1 MGTRNESTLSAGGSR
16 APTSPSPAKA
26 LASRVLAA
34 VSGSST
40 SASFASF
47 DPASSSLKTCQGS
60 LFEGL
65 MSSSV
70 DLPKAGTMRSGL
82 LYELRTWVPLT
93 DESGSLS
100 WPTATVKGDHNK
112 KGLSPT
118 SGDGLAT
125 AAGMWATPTVAMAQG
140 GNLTRSGARSNELLL
155 KGQAKFWGTPTARD
169 WKDGACANA
178 DVPTNGLLGR
188 QAPRW
193 PTPQAFDGR
202 DFQRSPEA
210 LARAKQK
217 GGCAN
222 LREVV
227 TSFRLDQATT
237 TGGETT

>member
-1 MGTRNESTLSAGGSR
+1 MGTRNESTSSAEEV
-16 APTSPSPAKA
+16 PVKTSPSLAKA

-47 DPASSSLKTCQGS
+47 DPVTSSLKTCQLS
-60 LFEGL
+60 LFEDS

-70 DLPKAGTMRSGL
+70 DLPKAGTMRSGS
-82 LYELRTWVPLT
+82 LYELPTSGRLT
-93 DESGSLS
+93 DESDCSS
-100 WPTATVKGDHNK
+100 WPTATVKGNHNR

-125 AAGMWATPTVAMAQG
+125 AAGMWSTPMASEIG
-140 GNLTRSGARSNELLL
+140 GFRPSRLNRVTPGLPTEAH
-155 KGQAKFWGTPTARD
+155 FWATPTARD
-169 WKDGACANA
+169 WKDGACADA
-178 DVPTNGLLGR
+178 DVPTNGLLGW

-193 PTPQAFDGR
+193 PTPQAFDAR

-210 LARAKQK
+210 LARAKAK

-227 TSFRLDQATT
+227 TSFRLDPATT
-237 TGGETT
+237 TDGEST